1 MPKKQPLLLWPW
13 TSEPMQR
20 VHADFFERNK
30 QMFHILVDSHSKW
43 IEVFAMENTTAK
55 ATIATFNKMITNY
68 GLMDRVVTGN
78 GPQYI
83 SEEFKRFVK
92 QNAIEHTLSL
102 PYHPST
108 NGQAEVYVK
117 TFKKMFQKCKPEL
130 PVQEKIDQ
138 VLRRYQNTS
147 HTTTGRTPSEL
158 FLKRSPKTKLA
169 LLKPNLRNK
178 VENKQ
183 SQTKRQVGR
192 TTVTRTY
199 DLYQKVKVRHM
210 REGREKW
217 IPGTI
222 VQIKGASSYM
232 VKVPGTKHRFVH
244 TDHLIHDDVTDYL
257 PKPQKMPISQL
268 HSQCLALLITYHWPN
283 L

>member
-1 MPKKQPLLLWPW
+1 
-13 TSEPMQR
+13 MQR
-20 VHADFFERNK
+20 VHADFFEINK
-30 QMFHILVDSHSKW
+30 QMFHILVDSHFKW

-55 ATIATFNKMITNY
+55 ATIATLNKMITNY
-68 GLMDRVVTGN
+68 GLMDRIVTDN

-92 QNAIEHTLSL
+92 QNGIEHTLS
-102 PYHPST
+102 PQYYPST

-130 PVQEKIDQ
+130 PAQKKIDQ
-138 VLRRYQNTS
+138 VLRCYWNTP

-183 SQTKRQVGR
+183 SQTKRQQDGR

-222 VQIKGASSYM
+222 VQIKGPCSYI
-232 VKVPGTKHRFVH
+232 VRVPGNKHPFRSH
-244 TDHLIHDDVTDYL
+244 
-257 PKPQKMPISQL
+257 
-268 HSQCLALLITYHWPN
+268 
-283 L
+283 